1 MHQTTPDTGAKRW
14 RSARKTDERGVALM
28 WPNLDF
34 YQWELI
40 KLGGLIVVGL
50 IVLIHVVKL
59 VKEAIIEIRRPLPK

>member
-1 MHQTTPDTGAKRW
+1 
-14 RSARKTDERGVALM
+14 M